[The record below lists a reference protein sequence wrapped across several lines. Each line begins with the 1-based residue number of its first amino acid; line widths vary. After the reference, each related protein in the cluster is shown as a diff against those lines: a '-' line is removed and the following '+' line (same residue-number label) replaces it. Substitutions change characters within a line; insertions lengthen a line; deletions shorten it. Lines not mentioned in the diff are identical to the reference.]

1 MKKLG
6 KLKLHDVIEISAG
19 EQKSILGGSG
29 SDGWNFM
36 LAPDG
41 NWYSYPGGDAYVYGS
56 APGYITDMSRLFD
69 TQKNLEIY
77 AEELRTGSYFTSALG
92 IITKSPIALFTG
104 LALRIGSDIS
114 FDNANEFQDIILSL
128 SQMGYTDDSAIRYSN
143 TNDVIKVWDIE
154 NGQLLYSSDNN
165 Y

>member
-56 APGYITDMSRLFD
+56 APGNITDMS
-69 TQKNLEIY
+69 NLIDFQQNIENY
-77 AEELRTGSYFTSALG
+77 ADALRDGYYSVTTLG
-92 IITKSPIALFTG
+92 ILTKSPVALISG
-104 LALRIGSDIS
+104 LVLHNRSDESYSYAYDLRETI
-114 FDNANEFQDIILSL
+114 NYLN
-128 SQMGYTDDSAIRYSN
+128 QMGYTDDSAIRYSD
-143 TNDVIKVWDIE
+143 TNGVIQVWDIE
-154 NGQLLYSSDNN
+154 SGQLLYSSDCN